1 MPFADMPLTQTPLR
15 SVSCSEQPD
24 SKDQPSETTRFP
36 HLGCR
41 YRHLYHLTASIRFS
55 LMDVPPRTLLNSSPP
70 SLCAPVEEKPRLSP
84 KPWEEEPRDTIA
96 NKVPPA
102 TLSTQRLF
110 PEQCKRVFISHQD
123 LTLVDRNSYFNSHL
137 ETFPT
142 FSISSA
148 SYPPTSSTSLSAL
161 PCANPAC
168 TLAHPKEVSA
178 KQSCCEVSR
187 GVQ

>member
-1 MPFADMPLTQTPLR
+1 MKPSKHL
-15 SVSCSEQPD
+15 CSAAANC
-24 SKDQPSETTRFP
+24 
-36 HLGCR
+36 L
-41 YRHLYHLTASIRFS
+41 FS
-55 LMDVPPRTLLNSSPP
+55 LSLGFSIAVPSKGSSVPPRR
-70 SLCAPVEEKPRLSP
+70 PRLSP
-84 KPWEEEPRDTIA
+84 KPWGEEPGDTIA

-148 SYPPTSSTSLSAL
+148 SYPPTSSTSLSGKAGSPPWLLDPPLL
-161 PCANPAC
+161 PHH
-168 TLAHPKEVSA
+168 LLHQGQKLPKS
-178 KQSCCEVSR
+178 
-187 GVQ
+187 